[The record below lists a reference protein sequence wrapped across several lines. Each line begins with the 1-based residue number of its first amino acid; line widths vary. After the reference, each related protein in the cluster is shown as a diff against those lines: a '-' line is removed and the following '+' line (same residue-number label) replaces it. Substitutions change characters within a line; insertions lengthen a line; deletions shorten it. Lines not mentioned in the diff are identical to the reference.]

1 MAGKIRKTAGVLFL
15 IVAVLFSQLPGGK
28 TSAKSADFQTNG
40 NVLVKYT
47 GTDKEVTIPD
57 YITVIGEEAFFE
69 NTTLECIEIP
79 ESVEEIRH
87 HAFYGCSNLKE
98 AAIPDSVER
107 IGNAA
112 FAECDLL
119 EKMSIGNGITEMGNG
134 VFSGCP
140 LLADIELDEDHPT
153 LCCEDGALMSAD
165 RTRLYEVLNGSSILA
180 YDMPDTIESIA
191 KYAFWGCDNLQY
203 VSLSDAL
210 TEIPAYAFSNCRGL
224 QAVTIP
230 YSVTQIDAKAFENC
244 SHLEAIEIP
253 ETVKSIHDTAFD
265 GCTNLQIK
273 ASAGSV
279 ADRFAKEHVV
289 TAISQAEYEEIR
301 DAVLA
306 QAEEAVRKREEAK
319 QAEETETESEESAGQ
334 EAAAED
340 DNTQDENTA
349 DAELYVNPLEVTQAD
364 VMGQTVIVSGQAVV
378 FIDNTQ
384 QPVYSGEPVSVTV
397 AAQNATDNATTDP
410 EGAVGMD
417 SSVLSD
423 TDSSVSSKNSEN
435 ADNVEKDQMTGGDSD
450 QKGLS
455 IPKYT
460 VVDGQMIADQ
470 AYYHQTTLD
479 SYEFADGIMQIGN
492 FAFARSGLNQVTIPE
507 GVTTIG
513 YGAFYHCDQL
523 VQVDIPDTVTQIAPY
538 AFSET
543 PWLNSWEN
551 ETGEDFLIVG
561 DGILL
566 AYRGSDSK
574 IYIPDG
580 VKKIAA
586 GCFAGHTGIVA
597 VNIPESVEEIGEEAF
612 YGCTNLYSVSGGTG
626 LVKIADRAFAG
637 CPLAMIPI
645 QGNVSQIGARAFDLG
660 NTVRENG
667 TNIVWFRGDA
677 DTVLPQAVYEES
689 ATRYYR
695 ADTRDLCFCD
705 VSIAVIPSVDT
716 AIEGT
721 VLDPYVSGFRGYICT
736 WDETA
741 PEGEESLIV
750 LKCTL
755 PVTDTQQIEWPEQ
768 VQMYGVTYPVTSVS
782 EDALSYYENT
792 DWMESGNSEEEKLTL
807 SLRSTFLNHP
817 ELSEVQLSGN
827 QEPIWVTI
835 ADDQTAEQQIRECYE
850 ALYGENDHVQFH
862 GLTITADTAS
872 GIPITV
878 FGTNE
883 LNLTVALPDE
893 LQSSTV
899 YVLCLDANGQLEV
912 VKSEQ
917 LTQDNI
923 SCLRFYANHLSPYA
937 LMWYKGGAEGASG
950 SGQLDDSP
958 DTGDFFEPK
967 WILCIGMVAVSVVLL
982 LWKTPNKKR
991 HAT

>member
-1 MAGKIRKTAGVLFL
+1 MAGKIRKTAGVLLL
-15 IVAVLFSQLPGGK
+15 IAAVLFSQLPGGK

-384 QPVYSGEPVSVTV
+384 QPVYSGESESVT
-397 AAQNATDNATTDP
+397 NATDNGATDP
-410 EGAVGMD
+410 DGAVGID
-417 SSVLSD
+417 SSVLSH
-423 TDSSVSSKNSEN
+423 TDSSVSSENSEN
-435 ADNVEKDQMTGGDSD
+435 ADNVEQDQMSGADSER
-450 QKGLS
+450 KGLS

-460 VVDGQMIADQ
+460 VVDGQVIADQ
-470 AYYHQTTLD
+470 AYYRQTTLD
-479 SYEFADGIMQIGN
+479 SYEFADGITQIGD
-492 FAFARSGLNQVTIPE
+492 FAFARSGLTQVTIPE

-543 PWLNSWEN
+543 PWLNSWKN

-574 IYIPDG
+574 ISIPDG

-586 GCFAGHTGIVA
+586 GCFAEHTGIVA
-597 VNIPESVEEIGEEAF
+597 VSIPESVEEIGEDAF
-612 YGCTNLYSVSGGTG
+612 FGCSNLYSVNGGIG

-637 CPLAMIPI
+637 CPLAMISI
-645 QGNVSQIGARAFDLG
+645 QENVSQIGARAFDLG
-660 NTVRENG
+660 GTVRENG
-667 TNIVWFRGDA
+667 MNTVWFRGGA
-677 DTVLPQAVYEES
+677 DTVLPQASYEES

-695 ADTRDLCFCD
+695 TDTRDLCFCN
-705 VSIAVIPSVDT
+705 VSIAVIPSADT
-716 AIEGT
+716 VIEGT

-741 PEGEESLIV
+741 SEGGESLII

-782 EDALSYYENT
+782 EDALSYYEAT
-792 DWMESGNSEEEKLTL
+792 DWMESGDSGEEKLTL

-817 ELSEVQLSGN
+817 ELSEAQLSGN
-827 QEPIWVTI
+827 QETI
-835 ADDQTAEQQIRECYE
+835 RITVADDQTAEQQIRECYE
-850 ALYGENDHVQFH
+850 ALYGENDQVQFH
-862 GLTITADTAS
+862 GLNITADTAS

-878 FGTNE
+878 FGTNA
-883 LNLTVALPDE
+883 LNLTVALPEE

-937 LMWYKGGAEGASG
+937 LMWYEGGEEGASG

-958 DTGDFFEPK
+958 DTGELFEPK
-967 WILCIGMVAVSVVLL
+967 WILCLGMAAVSVVLL
-982 LWKTPNKKR
+982 LWKTPNKRKR

>member
-1 MAGKIRKTAGVLFL
+1 MAGKIRKTAGVLLL
-15 IVAVLFSQLPGGK
+15 IAAVLFSQLPGGK
-28 TSAKSADFQTNG
+28 TAAKSADFQTNG
-40 NVLVKYT
+40 TVLVKYT

-69 NTTLECIEIP
+69 NTTLERIEIP

-87 HAFYGCSNLKE
+87 HAFYGCSSLKE

-112 FAECDLL
+112 FADCDLL
-119 EKMSIGNGITEMGNG
+119 EKMSIGTGITEMGNG

-165 RTRLYEVLNGSSILA
+165 RTHLYEVLNGSSISA

-191 KYAFWGCDNLQY
+191 KYAFWGCDNLQF

-224 QAVTIP
+224 QEVTIP

-265 GCTNLQIK
+265 GCPNLQIK

-306 QAEEAVRKREEAK
+306 QAEEAEKEREEAK
-319 QAEETETESEESAGQ
+319 QAEEAETESEESAGQ

-349 DAELYVNPLEVTQAD
+349 DAEPYVNPLEVTQAD

-384 QPVYSGEPVSVTV
+384 QPVYSGESESVT
-397 AAQNATDNATTDP
+397 NATDNGATDP
-410 EGAVGMD
+410 DGAVGID
-417 SSVLSD
+417 SSVLSH
-423 TDSSVSSKNSEN
+423 TDSSVSSENSEN
-435 ADNVEKDQMTGGDSD
+435 ADNVEQDQMSGADSER
-450 QKGLS
+450 KGLS

-460 VVDGQMIADQ
+460 VVDGQVIADQ
-470 AYYHQTTLD
+470 AYYRQTTLD
-479 SYEFADGIMQIGN
+479 SYEFADGITQIGD
-492 FAFARSGLNQVTIPE
+492 FAFARSGLTQVTIPE

-543 PWLNSWEN
+543 PWLNSWKN

-574 IYIPDG
+574 ISIPDG

-597 VNIPESVEEIGEEAF
+597 VSIPESVVEIGEDAF
-612 YGCTNLYSVSGGTG
+612 FGCSNLYSVNGGTG

-637 CPLAMIPI
+637 CPLAMISI
-645 QGNVSQIGARAFDLG
+645 QENVSQIGARAFDLG
-660 NTVRENG
+660 GTVRENG
-667 TNIVWFRGDA
+667 MNTVWFRGGA
-677 DTVLPQAVYEES
+677 DTVLPQANYEES

-695 ADTRDLCFCD
+695 TDTRDLCFCN
-705 VSIAVIPSVDT
+705 VSIAVIPSADT
-716 AIEGT
+716 VIEGT

-736 WDETA
+736 WDETVS
-741 PEGEESLIV
+741 EGGESLII

-782 EDALSYYENT
+782 EDALSYYEAT
-792 DWMESGNSEEEKLTL
+792 DWMESGDSGEEKLTL

-817 ELSEVQLSGN
+817 ELSEAQLSGN
-827 QEPIWVTI
+827 QETI
-835 ADDQTAEQQIRECYE
+835 RITVADDQTAEQQIRECYE
-850 ALYGENDHVQFH
+850 ALYGENDQVQFH
-862 GLTITADTAS
+862 GLNITADTAS

-878 FGTNE
+878 FGTNA
-883 LNLTVALPDE
+883 LNLTVALPEE

-937 LMWYKGGAEGASG
+937 LMWYEGGEEGASG

-958 DTGDFFEPK
+958 DTGDLFEPK
-967 WILCIGMVAVSVVLL
+967 WILCIGMAAVSVVLF
-982 LWKTPNKKR
+982 LWKTPNKRKR